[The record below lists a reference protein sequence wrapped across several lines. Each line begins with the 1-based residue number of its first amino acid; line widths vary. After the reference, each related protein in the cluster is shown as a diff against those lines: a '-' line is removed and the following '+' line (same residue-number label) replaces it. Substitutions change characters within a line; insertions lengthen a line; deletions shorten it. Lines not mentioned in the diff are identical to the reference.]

1 MYQTQLLIRKQ
12 LTAAWRY
19 RWPAIFLGWLV
30 CAAGWVGVMK
40 IPNVYEANARL
51 YIDADAILTPL
62 LRGISMDSS
71 LQAQVDLLSRTLMSR
86 PNLEKLVSK
95 TDLNLQ
101 VDTPAQKQ
109 ALVARLSTD
118 IKLVPQTRSLFE
130 ISYRNESAKLAYDIV
145 QAMLTAFVEGKA
157 GNNRND
163 LENANRFIESQ
174 IGFYERQLRESERR
188 RAEFRT
194 RYTDLLPSDDGTS
207 RLQGAVEAV
216 RSLSGQIADAQAR
229 RVSLAKELA
238 GTPPLLVS
246 ESSAV
251 ASSGG
256 GGSPRLEAE
265 QQKLREL
272 RLRLTDAHP
281 DVIAQ
286 QQLVA
291 AMRSGKLGR
300 DPGEVTASR
309 PAVASAPAV
318 ANPVYEQLKVRMVD
332 TDSSI
337 SSLQRQLADASKE
350 RERLDAIARSAPGLQ
365 AEALNLDRD
374 YGVLQTNYSALLARR
389 ESMRISAAAEAN
401 ADQVKIQVIEPP
413 LIPTVPVAP
422 QRSKLITGVLVAG
435 LAAGIGLALVLVQL
449 DQSFHTTDDLRHLGY
464 PVVGGVS
471 LLGATVPLFRRLVTV
486 SSFAVAII
494 VPCIIYG
501 GLLVRLMRSGS
512 A

>member
-12 LTAAWRY
+12 LKAAWRY
-19 RWPAIFLGWLV
+19 RWPAIFLSWLV

-118 IKLVPQTRSLFE
+118 IKLIPQTRNLFE
-130 ISYRNESAKLAYDIV
+130 ISYRNESPKLAFDIV

-157 GNNRND
+157 GNNRSD

-174 IGFYERQLRESERR
+174 IAFYERQLRDSERR

-194 RYTDLLPSDDGTS
+194 RYTDLLPSDGGVS

-246 ESSAV
+246 ESAPV

-265 QQKLREL
+265 EQKLREM

-281 DVIAQ
+281 DVIGQ
-286 QQLVA
+286 KQVIA

-300 DPGEVTASR
+300 DPGEVSSR
-309 PAVASAPAV
+309 PQVANAPAV
-318 ANPVYEQLKVRMVD
+318 PNPVYEQLKVRMVD

-350 RERLDAIARSAPGLQ
+350 RDRLDAIAKSAPGLQ

-413 LIPTVPVAP
+413 LVPTVPVAP
-422 QRSKLITGVLVAG
+422 QRSRLITGVLIAG
-435 LAAGIGLALVLVQL
+435 LAAGVGLALVLVQL

-471 LLGATVPLFRRLVTV
+471 LLGATVPLLRRLITV
-486 SSFAVAII
+486 SSFAAAII
-494 VPCIIYG
+494 LPCVIYG
-501 GLLVRLMRSGS
+501 GLLIRLARSG
-512 A
+512 AA

>member
-40 IPNVYEANARL
+40 IPNVYEADARL

-101 VDTPAQKQ
+101 VDTPAEKQ

-118 IKLVPQTRSLFE
+118 VKLIPQTKNLFV
-130 ISYRNESAKLAYDIV
+130 ISYRNESPKLAYDIV

-157 GNNRND
+157 GNNRSD

-174 IGFYERQLRESERR
+174 ISFYERQLRDSERR
-188 RAEFRT
+188 RAEFRA
-194 RYTDLLPSDDGTS
+194 RYTDLLPSDGGTS

-246 ESSAV
+246 ESTG
-251 ASSGG
+251 GG

-265 QQKLREL
+265 EQKLREL

-281 DVIAQ
+281 DVVAQ
-286 QQLVA
+286 KQVIA
-291 AMRSGKLGR
+291 AMRAGRLGR
-300 DPGEVTASR
+300 DPGEASAR
-309 PAVASAPAV
+309 GFAGGSPAVP
-318 ANPVYEQLKVRMVD
+318 NPVYEQLKVRLVD
-332 TDSSI
+332 TDASI
-337 SSLQRQLADASKE
+337 SSLQRQLADATKE
-350 RERLDAIARSAPGLQ
+350 RDRLETIAKSAPGLQ

-413 LIPTVPVAP
+413 LVPTVPVAP
-422 QRSKLITGVLVAG
+422 QRSKLITGVLIAG
-435 LAAGIGLALVLVQL
+435 LAAGVGLALVLVQL
-449 DQSFHTTDDLRHLGY
+449 DQSFHTTDDLRNLGY

-471 LLGATVPLFRRLVTV
+471 LLGATVPLVRRLMTV
-486 SSFAVAII
+486 GSFAAAII
-494 VPCIIYG
+494 VPCLIYG
-501 GLLVRLMRSGS
+501 GLLIRLIRSG
-512 A
+512 AA

>member
-1 MYQTQLLIRKQ
+1 MYQFQLLIRKQ
-12 LTAAWRY
+12 LSAGWRY
-19 RWPAIFLGWLV
+19 RWPAVFLGWLV
-30 CAAGWVGVMK
+30 CAVGWVGVMK
-40 IPNVYEANARL
+40 IPNTYEADARL

-101 VDTPAQKQ
+101 VDTPAEKQ

-118 IKLVPQTRSLFE
+118 IKLVPQTRNLFV
-130 ISYRNESAKLAYDIV
+130 ITYRNENPKLAYDIV
-145 QAMLTAFVEGKA
+145 QAMLTGFVEGKA
-157 GNNRND
+157 GNNRSD

-174 IGFYERQLRESERR
+174 LSFYERQLRDAERR

-194 RYTDLLPSDDGTS
+194 RYTDLLPGDTGTS

-216 RSLSGQIADAQAR
+216 RALSGQIADAQAR

-246 ESSAV
+246 ETV

-256 GGSPRLEAE
+256 GGGSSRLAAE
-265 QQKLREL
+265 EQKLSEL

-281 DVIAQ
+281 DIIAQRQVIAA
-286 QQLVA
+286 LRA
-291 AMRSGKLGR
+291 GKLGR
-300 DPGEVTASR
+300 DSSDAPRAPVASS
-309 PAVASAPAV
+309 PAVP
-318 ANPVYEQLKVRMVD
+318 NPVYEQLKVRLVD
-332 TDSSI
+332 TDASI
-337 SSLQRQLADASKE
+337 SSLQRQLADATKE
-350 RERLDAIARSAPGLQ
+350 RDRLDAVAKTAPGLQ
-365 AEALNLDRD
+365 ADALNLDRD

-413 LIPTVPVAP
+413 LVPTVPVAP
-422 QRSKLITGVLVAG
+422 QRTKLITGVLVAG
-435 LAAGIGLALVLVQL
+435 LAAGIGLALLLVQL
-449 DQSFHTTDDLRHLGY
+449 DQSFHTTDDLRDLGY
-464 PVVGGVS
+464 PVMGGVS
-471 LLGATVPLFRRLVTV
+471 FLGATVPLLRRLVTV
-486 SSFAVAII
+486 SSFACAII
-494 VPCIIYG
+494 LPCLIYG
-501 GLLVRLMRSGS
+501 GLLIRLIRSGS